1 MNQLQDEQLFEEPFE
16 KYKTILSDVNVKN
29 VF

>member
-1 MNQLQDEQLFEEPFE
+1 MNQLQEEQWFEEPVE
-16 KYKTILSDVNVKN
+16 KYKAILSDVNVKN